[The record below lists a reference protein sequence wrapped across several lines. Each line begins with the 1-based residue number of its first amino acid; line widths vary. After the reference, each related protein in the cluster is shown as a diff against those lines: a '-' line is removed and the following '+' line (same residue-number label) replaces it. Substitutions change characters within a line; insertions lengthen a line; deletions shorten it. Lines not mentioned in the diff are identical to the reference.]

1 MTTSTPSPTPKSRT
15 PDIQAG
21 KLERLNFR
29 TRPELRTLLERAARI
44 RGLNL
49 SEFALSALSKAAE
62 ETIRQHEV
70 ITIAEQDRATFLRVL
85 ADQSPLSPA
94 WEANDTLESQIKVR

>member
-1 MTTSTPSPTPKSRT
+1 MTTSMTTPNPNK
-15 PDIQAG
+15 QEG

-29 TRPELRTLLERAARI
+29 TRPELRALLERAAKI

-49 SEFALSALSKAAE
+49 SEFALGALSTAAE

-70 ITIAEQDRATFLRVL
+70 ITIAEADRAVFLRVL
-85 ADQSPLSPA
+85 ADQSALPRA
-94 WEANDTLESQIKVR
+94 WEADEALESRIEVR